1 MRKLKPGDIVSY
13 KKLLGRPRPK
23 FNFKVIFPY
32 KGKNKQQQPFG
43 WNSENGYWI
52 ILSHR
57 DKKGEFI
64 VEGYCFIPPR
74 DDNKIQLDYYT
85 VDSPF
90 TPYKTLFGYL
100 TFEKTVPSKVF
111 KKSTVD
117 ILKFELDKHVNLD
130 CTCL

>member
-13 KKLLGRPRPK
+13 KKLLGRPRPE

-52 ILSHR
+52 LLYHR
-57 DKKGEFI
+57 DKKRENI

-74 DDNKIQLDYYT
+74 DDDRIQLDYYT
-85 VDSPF
+85 VDEQDI
-90 TPYKTLFGYL
+90 PYKTLVGYL
-100 TFEKTVPSKVF
+100 IFEKTVPSTVF
-111 KKSTVD
+111 KRDTVD
-117 ILKFELDKHVNLD
+117 IFRFKLDSHVSLD
-130 CTCL
+130 CASL